1 MIEKTIL
8 LLEKRGCDFNK
19 TDSIYNLSNLQNYRL
34 FAIGWQPK
42 DKKEPYILSFT
53 RGYRIRN
60 TYKNNPEKKLKKYV
74 IEHDAALRID
84 TQFENE
90 KGSWRNIRLENEMY
104 KTIYNNDYKFTSSDL
119 MKVLNQYGKYKIS
132 HVVILNNVYNKIET
146 LAGFREKNILNNCI
160 RITEIMKTSE
170 HHVVK
175 FYDTQLN
182 YFEYDIITNKIVG

>member
-1 MIEKTIL
+1 MKEKTIL

-19 TDSIYNLSNLQNYRL
+19 TDSIYNLSDLQNYRL

-42 DKKEPYILSFT
+42 GKKESYILSFT
-53 RGYRIRN
+53 RGYRIRT
-60 TYKNNPEKKLKKYV
+60 TYKNNTEKKLKKYV

-84 TQFENE
+84 TEYENE
-90 KGSWRNIRLENEMY
+90 EGCWRNIGLENEMY

-119 MKVLNQYGKYKIS
+119 LKVLNQYGKYKID
-132 HVVILNNVYNKIET
+132 HIILLNNVYNKIEA
-146 LAGFREKNILNNCI
+146 LAGFREKNILNNCV
-160 RITEIMKTSE
+160 RITEIMQTSE
-170 HHVVK
+170 HHVIK